1 MKQMTPEKQI
11 VLDNEFATL
20 WYYPQ
25 LKIVHHKFHKFIF
38 GDNFRMTL
46 SKGAEFFEKEKCS
59 KWLSDD
65 RGNSAL
71 PAEDSEWATK
81 VWSPRM
87 VKAGWKNWA
96 LIMPD
101 KAIGKMNMKRLVAAY
116 DDSGVKVEIFDDEIS
131 ALEWL
136 VFPYS

>member
-1 MKQMTPEKQI
+1 
-11 VLDNEFATL
+11 
-20 WYYPQ
+20 
-25 LKIVHHKFHKFIF
+25 
-38 GDNFRMTL
+38 MTL

-71 PAEDSEWATK
+71 PAEDAEWATK
-81 VWSPRM
+81 VWSPR
-87 VKAGWKNWA
+87 VVEAGWKYWA

-116 DDSGVKVEIFDDEIS
+116 DDSGVKVEIFDDESS

-136 VFPYS
+136 ASRN